1 MSHPVDRI
9 GAYQTVCTNFVFG
22 LNRKIFMK
30 HREKEDN
37 YYNEESN
44 NRRIPNYGR
53 EELDIEPLDWSDM

>member
-1 MSHPVDRI
+1 
-9 GAYQTVCTNFVFG
+9 
-22 LNRKIFMK
+22 MK

-44 NRRIPNYGR
+44 NTRIPNDGR